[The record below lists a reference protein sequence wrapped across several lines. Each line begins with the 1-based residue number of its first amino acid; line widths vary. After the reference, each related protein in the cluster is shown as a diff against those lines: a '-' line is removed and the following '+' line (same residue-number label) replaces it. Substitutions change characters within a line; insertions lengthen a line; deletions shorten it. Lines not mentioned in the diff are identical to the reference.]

1 MRNKKIVECVPNF
14 SEGRNEEIINA
25 IAEAIRRTSGC
36 TLLDVDPGKSTNRTV
51 YTFVGEPKAVIDGAL
66 NAAKV
71 ARKLIDM
78 RKHKGEHP
86 RIGALDV
93 CPFVPVANVTMEE
106 CVECA
111 KEFARRAAEEL
122 AIPVYLYEY
131 AQPLEYR
138 KKLSQIREGE
148 YEGLSEKI
156 KKAEWKPDFG
166 PAEFIPEWG
175 ATVAGARNFL
185 IAYNVNILGTK
196 EQAHRIALNIR
207 EAGRGPNEPGIFKEV
222 RAIGWWVEEYNMAQ
236 VSINLTN
243 YKVTPPHIVFEEIK
257 KQAAE
262 LKVGVVGSE
271 LVGLIPLE
279 AMLMAAE
286 YYIQKENLF
295 VLEEDQKIK
304 LVVDRL
310 GLNSISPFVPKKK
323 IIEYMIEE
331 EPNEPLASSTVR
343 EFIQKIAARTPA
355 PGGGS
360 ASAAIAAIGS
370 ALGCMVAQ
378 LIYGVRKFEHLAD
391 ELRKIIPHLY
401 FSTKELISL
410 IDQDALAFNEYMDA
424 MRLPKNTPEEIELR
438 KKAMQDGL
446 KKAINVPLTTMRI
459 ADSCWQAM
467 KGVAEIG
474 NIASYSDI
482 EVGAKALETGI
493 WGAYRN
499 VLINLPSIED
509 QEFVNNV
516 KIQTE
521 EIVARAKESLNTI
534 LDIIS
539 KRVNK

>member
-93 CPFVPVANVTMEE
+93 CPFVPVSNVTMEE

-122 AIPVYLYEY
+122 GIPVYLYEY

-138 KKLSQIREGE
+138 KKLSQIREVE

-222 RAIGWWVEEYNMAQ
+222 RAIGWWVEEYNLAQ

-257 KQAAE
+257 KQATE

-295 VLEEDQKIK
+295 ILEEDQKIK

-310 GLNSISPFVPKKK
+310 GLNSISPFIPKKK

-378 LIYGVRKFEHLAD
+378 LTYGVRKFEHLTD

-438 KKAMQDGL
+438 KKTMQDGL

>member
-1 MRNKKIVECVPNF
+1 MKGKKIVECVPNF
-14 SEGRNEEIINA
+14 SEGRNEKVIEE
-25 IAEAIRRTSGC
+25 IAEAIRQTPGC
-36 TLLDVDPGKSTNRTV
+36 VLLDVDPGKSTNRTV
-51 YTFVGEPKAVIDGAL
+51 YTFVGEPSAVVQGAL
-66 NAAKV
+66 NAARV

-78 RKHKGEHP
+78 RHHKGEHP

-93 CPFVPVANVTMEE
+93 CPFVPVANVTMDE

-111 KEFARRAAEEL
+111 KEFARRASEEL
-122 AIPVYLYEY
+122 GIPVYLYEF

-148 YEGLSEKI
+148 YEGLAEKI
-156 KKAEWKPDFG
+156 KKPEWKPDFG

-207 EAGRGPNEPGIFKEV
+207 EAGRGPNEPGLFKEV

-243 YKVTPPHIVFEEIK
+243 FKVTPPHIVFEEIK
-257 KQAAE
+257 RQAAK

-279 AMLMAAE
+279 AILMAAE
-286 YYIQKENLF
+286 YYIERENLF
-295 VLEEDQKIK
+295 ILDEDQKVK

-310 GLNSISPFVPKKK
+310 GLNSITPFDPKKK
-323 IIEYMIEE
+323 IIEYMIKE
-331 EPNEPLASSTVR
+331 EPNEPLAGSTVR
-343 EFIQKIAARTPA
+343 EFIEKISARTPA

-360 ASAAIAAIGS
+360 ASAAISAIGT

-378 LIYGVRKFEHLAD
+378 LTYGVRKFEHLTD
-391 ELRKIIPHLY
+391 ELRKVIPPLY
-401 FSTKELISL
+401 HTTRELISM
-410 IDQDALAFNEYMDA
+410 IDADANAFNEYMDA
-424 MRLPKNTPEEIELR
+424 LRLPKNTPEEIELR
-438 KKAMQDGL
+438 EKAMQEGL
-446 KKAINVPLTTMRI
+446 KKAINVPLTTMRM
-459 ADSCWQAM
+459 ADSCWDAM
-467 KGVAEIG
+467 KAVARIG
-474 NIASYSDI
+474 NFASRSDI

-499 VLINLPSIED
+499 VLINLPSITD
-509 QEFVNNV
+509 ADFVAKV
-516 KIQTE
+516 KTE
-521 EIVARAKESLNTI
+521 AEMISNRAKECLDEI
-534 LDIIS
+534 LKIIAQ
-539 KRVNK
+539 RTQ